1 MLLIIPS
8 LYLLLALSLFQKN
21 PNTNAIS
28 GVGQPLIHNSALKQA
43 SGEAVYCDDVTR
55 MENELYMGLVLSNRA
70 HAKIILVDESKA
82 LSMKGVVAFFSAKDL
97 SEKNNITGPVIQ
109 DEQIFR
115 SEIVTSVG
123 QTIGVIIAEKQEL
136 AQEAARAV
144 VVQYEDIL
152 PCVVTIEDAINN
164 DSYIPDSGVDIVV
177 GNLEKGFEES
187 DHVVDGEFRM
197 GGQEHFYLET
207 NAAIAYP
214 VDGNE
219 IKVIS
224 GTQNPSEVQRM
235 ISHAL
240 HIPCHKI
247 VVSTKRLGGGFGG
260 KESRA
265 HLVALP
271 AAIACY
277 KLQRPVRC
285 MLDRD
290 EDILMTGT
298 RHPFKYTYKVGF
310 TKEGEIKAFDTTFY
324 LNAGYSMD
332 LSFSVLDRA
341 SLHIL
346 NAYRCPN
353 MRIVGKICF
362 TNLPSNTAFRG
373 FGGPQGQ
380 IIGEHVI
387 RDICRE
393 TKKSYKEIVEKNL
406 MLSGETS
413 FFGQPIEDNNLQR
426 CFVQCREA
434 ANVGQRE
441 REIEKFN
448 AENRWRKRGLSMVN
462 IQYGI
467 GFGIPFLNQGGA
479 LVLIYLDGTVLVTHG
494 GIEIG
499 QGLYVK
505 MIQVAATALNIPTE
519 KIFTSETSTDKV
531 PNTSP
536 TAASMGSDLNGL
548 AVLDACTQLNKRLE
562 PIKKQL
568 PEGTWEEWIK
578 TAYLSRISLSAC
590 GYCVTPNLSVTP
602 GEPGNKYAYYVY
614 GSACAE
620 VEIDCLTGDHQVRRM
635 NIVMDLGASLNPA
648 IDIGQVEGAFMQGYG
663 LFTLEEMIYSPT
675 GQIYSRGPGAYKLPG
690 YADIPGEMNV
700 MLLAGS
706 TNPRAVFSSKAVGEP
721 PLFSGAAVFFAIKEA
736 IAAARKDEGLGPK
749 FRLYSPATAARI
761 RMACQD
767 KITEK
772 VREIISGYY

>member
-1 MLLIIPS
+1 
-8 LYLLLALSLFQKN
+8 
-21 PNTNAIS
+21 
-28 GVGQPLIHNSALKQA
+28 
-43 SGEAVYCDDVTR
+43 
-55 MENELYMGLVLSNRA
+55 MGLVLSSRA
-70 HAKIILVDESKA
+70 HAKILSVDPAKA
-82 LSMKGVVAFFSAKDL
+82 LAMKGVVGFFSAKDL
-97 SEKNNITGPVIQ
+97 PDKNNITGPVLH
-109 DEQIFR
+109 DEEIFR
-115 SEIVTSVG
+115 KETVTAVG
-123 QTIGVIIAEKQEL
+123 QTIAIVVAENQEL

-144 VVQYEDIL
+144 QVQYEDIL
-152 PCVVTIEDAINN
+152 PCIVTIEDAIKH
-164 DSYIPDSGVDIVV
+164 DSYFPDSGSDVTHGDV
-177 GNLEKGFEES
+177 EKGFAES
-187 DHVVDGEFRM
+187 DHVVEGEFRM

-214 VDGNE
+214 LDGNE

-224 GTQNPSEVQRM
+224 ATQNPAEVQRM

-240 HIPCHKI
+240 DIPCHKI
-247 VVSTKRLGGGFGG
+247 VVATKRLGGGFGG
-260 KESRA
+260 KETRA
-265 HLVALP
+265 YLVALP
-271 AAIACY
+271 AAIASY

-298 RHPFKYTYKVGF
+298 RHPFKHSYKVGF
-310 TKEGEIKAFDTTFY
+310 MNDGTLKAFESTFY

-341 SLHIL
+341 TLHIL

-353 MRIVGKICF
+353 MRLIGKICK

-387 RDICRE
+387 RDICRV
-393 TKKSYKEIVEKNL
+393 TRKSYAEIVEKNL
-406 MLSGETS
+406 MVAGEKS
-413 FFGQPIEDNNLQR
+413 FYGQPIEDNNLQR
-426 CFVQCREA
+426 CFRQCRDEA
-434 ANVGQRE
+434 KIEQRQRE
-441 REIEKFN
+441 IDEFN
-448 AENRWRKRGLSMVN
+448 AANRWRKRGLSMVN

-467 GFGIPFLNQGGA
+467 AFGIPFLNQGGA
-479 LVLIYLDGTVLVTHG
+479 LVLVYLDGSVLLSHG

-505 MIQVAATALNIPTE
+505 MIQVAATALNIPAE
-519 KIFTSETSTDKV
+519 KIYISETSTDKV

-536 TAASMGSDLNGL
+536 TAASMASDLNGM
-548 AVLDACTQLNKRLE
+548 AVLDACEKLNKRLE
-562 PIKKQL
+562 PFKVKNPQ
-568 PEGTWEEWIK
+568 GSWDDWVK
-578 TAYLSRISLSAC
+578 AAYFDRVSLSAVGFHASPDLSC
-590 GYCVTPNLSVTP
+590 TPE
-602 GEPGNKYAYYVY
+602 EPGNKYCYFVY
-614 GSACAE
+614 GTACSE

-635 NIVMDLGASLNPA
+635 DIIMDLGASLNPA

-663 LFTLEEMIYSPT
+663 LFTLEEMIYSPK

-700 MLLAGS
+700 MLLAGAK
-706 TNPRAVFSSKAVGEP
+706 NPRAVYSSKAVGEP

-736 IAAARKDEGLGPK
+736 IVAARKEEGLDEK
-749 FRLYSPATAARI
+749 FTLNSPATAARI

-767 KITEK
+767 GITRKFETADETI
-772 VREIISGYY
+772 VAWNVMP